1 MILNTMPRSDFKINY
16 RIDCSNLCS
25 DFKYV
30 YFRIFACF
38 MHVDVSNWVFESRED
53 ISFHFSL
60 GFSALMPRFSGNKSI
75 NSSKYF
81 FNANI
86 IFSTSA
92 TNLNSYASLPNRYMV
107 NKDMQSMSILS
118 SSNAT
123 SSNLNP
129 FGQGASDNPN
139 NLLLVLQALQIV
151 TSKSNVIL
159 IAVGG
164 IVNHQK

>member
-1 MILNTMPRSDFKINY
+1 MVEEI
-16 RIDCSNLCS
+16 
-25 DFKYV
+25 
-30 YFRIFACF
+30 
-38 MHVDVSNWVFESRED
+38 SNWVFEYRED

-60 GFSALMPRFSGNKSI
+60 GFTALMRRFSGNKSF

-81 FNANI
+81 FNANS

-92 TNLNSYASLPNRYMV
+92 TNLNSNTSLPNGYMG
-107 NKDMQSMSILS
+107 NKDMQSMPIS

-139 NLLLVLQALQIV
+139 NLLLVLQALQVV

-159 IAVGG
+159 IAIGG
-164 IVNHQK
+164 IVKHLTLKLMWKMRQFLTSKNYKESKVFQSLSMI